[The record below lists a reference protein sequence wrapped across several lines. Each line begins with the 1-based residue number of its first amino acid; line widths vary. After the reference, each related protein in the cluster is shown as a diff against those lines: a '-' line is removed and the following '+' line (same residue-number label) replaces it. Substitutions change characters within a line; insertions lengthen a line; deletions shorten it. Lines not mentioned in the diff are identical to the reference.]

1 MVRLQ
6 LFALSDH
13 PVQMPQ
19 VNSCLVKWIGI
30 ITIFCPTIISHSD
43 WCARCPYDDRNTTR
57 DKAPSKNQV
66 GRNEM
71 DIAVEAKDLTKRY
84 GDLTAVNKVSF
95 TIEEGEI
102 FGILGP
108 NGAGKTTT
116 IEMIE
121 GLRKPDGGSIKVCNT
136 DVVKNVDKVK
146 EIIGVQLQSTSVYDK
161 IKVGEAID
169 LFGGYYRKS
178 LATIEILHEVSLEEK
193 RDSFVQSLSGGQKQR
208 LALSLALVN
217 DPKVIFLDEPTTA
230 LDPQARRNIW
240 EIIEGLSKKGKTI
253 ILNTHYMEEA
263 ERLCERVGIMDHG
276 QIIALDSPANLISKQ
291 RLGSAVEVVSS
302 NGTRKE
308 FFEKLPRVD
317 KVTQDGDKFILHTTE
332 ASDLLS
338 DIVHLREENKLHLE
352 NVSVREATLED
363 VFLDLTGR
371 RLRD

>member
-1 MVRLQ
+1 M
-6 LFALSDH
+6 
-13 PVQMPQ
+13 
-19 VNSCLVKWIGI
+19 
-30 ITIFCPTIISHSD
+30 TE
-43 WCARCPYDDRNTTR
+43 
-57 DKAPSKNQV
+57 DKNLLINPKEEETKMEV
-66 GRNEM
+66 
-71 DIAVEAKDLTKRY
+71 AVEVKDLTKRY
-84 GDLTAVNKVSF
+84 GDLIAVNSVSF
-95 TIEEGEI
+95 AIEEGEI

-108 NGAGKTTT
+108 NGAGKTVT

-121 GLRKPDGGSIKVCNT
+121 GLRKPDGGSIKVCNI
-136 DVVKNVDKVK
+136 DVVENVNRVK
-146 EIIGVQLQSTSVYDK
+146 EVIGVQLQSTSVYDR

-178 LATIEILHEVSLEEK
+178 LPTTEILHEVSLEEK
-193 RDSFVQSLSGGQKQR
+193 KESYVQSLSGGQKQR
-208 LALSLALVN
+208 LALALALVN
-217 DPKVIFLDEPTTA
+217 DPRVIFLDEPTTA

-276 QIIALDSPANLISKQ
+276 HIIALDSPANLISKQ
-291 RLGSAVEVVSS
+291 RLGSAVEIVSS
-302 NGTRKE
+302 NGTTKE

-317 KVTQDGDKFILHTTE
+317 RVTQDSDKFILHTTE
-332 ASDLLS
+332 TSDLLS
-338 DIVHLREENKLHLE
+338 DIVHLREANKLHLE